1 MRKTTSFNT
10 KKRKIFE
17 IKEIYYLFK
26 EEGNKICNKNKNIDE
41 RNSTKCELKDS
52 SYSQSRQL

>member
-52 SYSQSRQL
+52 SYS